1 MAWEGPPG
9 PLQTPE
15 AEAALRIVRKACGCK
30 RAASSRTFYCERCG
44 REEMLTRGD
53 SSSFGGRER
62 LSAAW
67 SDGPPSA

>member
-1 MAWEGPPG
+1 MAREGPPG

-15 AEAALRIVRKACGCK
+15 AEAALRIVGKACGCK
-30 RAASSRTFYCERCG
+30 RAASSRTFYCESCG